1 MGIRLQMVAA
11 IVGSLALGA
20 GAQTVPQTVRIQ
32 TYAGSTGALQAVV
45 ASAKGFCKKHGI
57 ECELK
62 ILNSGPLGMQ
72 TLVGKTIEVAMPEIN
87 AAIASAA
94 GGADVQLLS
103 GSVASPIF
111 TLVARSDARLPNL
124 AKGYPAVM
132 QDLKGMKIGVTA
144 RGAGSEL
151 QLIQLLRGAGMSASD
166 VTMVPVG
173 GPGTAYAALVT
184 GKQVDA
190 LMMFQP
196 VKTLCAISRSCV
208 KVVDPTAGEGPAEVL
223 AQDGAST
230 PFVARREWI
239 EANPKLVTAL
249 LAAFAD
255 AEAWAKHPDNFDELV
270 RIYEPLIPL
279 QVANADA
286 VRRTWL
292 KETLGAYSLRLNRS
306 AVQSAIKQ
314 AQADKLI
321 SRPVDVARFV
331 SSHAPQ

>member
-1 MGIRLQMVAA
+1 MGVRLKMGAAMVCL
-11 IVGSLALGA
+11 LALGA
-20 GAQTVPQTVRIQ
+20 GAQTAPQTVRIQ
-32 TYAGSTGALQAVV
+32 TYAGSTGPLQAVV
-45 ASAKGFCKKHGI
+45 ASAKGFCGKHGI

-62 ILNSGPLGMQ
+62 VLNSGPLGMQ
-72 TLVGKTIEVAMPEIN
+72 TLVGKTIDVAMPEIN

-103 GSVASPIF
+103 GSVARPIF
-111 TLVARSDARLPNL
+111 TLVARSDVKLPNL

-132 QDLKGMKIGVTA
+132 HDLKGMKIGVTA

-151 QLIQLLRGAGMSASD
+151 QLVQLLRSAGMSAAD

-196 VKTLCAISRSCV
+196 VKTLCAISRNCV
-208 KVVDPTAGEGPAEVL
+208 KVVDPAAGEGPADVL

-239 EANPKLVTAL
+239 EANPRLVTAL

-255 AEAWAKHPDNFDELV
+255 AEAWAKKPENFEELV
-270 RIYEPLIPL
+270 RIYEPITPL
-279 QVANADA
+279 KVPDADA
-286 VRRTWL
+286 IRRSWL
-292 KETLGAYSLRLNRS
+292 KDSLAVYSLNLKRS
-306 AVQSAIKQ
+306 AVQAAIRQ
-314 AQADKLI
+314 AEADKLI
-321 SRPVDVARFV
+321 TRHVDVARFV